1 MFHFFFLIFFFFLMR
16 AIRGWRCDRI
26 QEKWYIY
33 NFLLHRGNSGMTT
46 GTEDTVQ
53 ITSGT
58 LRAPSTFLWRPVYR
72 SVVSLT
78 RGNTRRGKKNLRSI
92 STSIIPIS
100 GINTHTQ
107 QRTLNFTTKKYIL
120 RASRRENAVSFL
132 SHGWYSNRYGPRM
145 ARAESR
151 LPYLG
156 VDGGQVSTSLLLGG
170 VWQKSTR
177 HNSGWTRAKRT
188 VLYFFLFPF
197 LFSPRFWSLWG
208 LTPIARV
215 RGLDGEKKRKWSRT
229 LPT

>member
-1 MFHFFFLIFFFFLMR
+1 MR

-100 GINTHTQ
+100 GINTHTHSREPWTSQ
-107 QRTLNFTTKKYIL
+107 QKNIF
-120 RASRRENAVSFL
+120 S
-132 SHGWYSNRYGPRM
+132 GPPEEKM
-145 ARAESR
+145 
-151 LPYLG
+151 P
-156 VDGGQVSTSLLLGG
+156 
-170 VWQKSTR
+170 
-177 HNSGWTRAKRT
+177 
-188 VLYFFLFPF
+188 FPF
-197 LFSPRFWSLWG
+197 WATDDIQIDMALEWLEPSQGYLIWESTADRYLLVS
-208 LTPIARV
+208 
-215 RGLDGEKKRKWSRT
+215 S
-229 LPT
+229 